1 MKSLP
6 REFYYSNTLQLAKNL
21 LGMKIVRISNDK
33 ILSGII
39 SETEAYRAS
48 DDPASHAYKKISNR
62 NKPMFGEVGF
72 AYVYFTYGMH
82 FCFNVVGRSKNYKAG
97 AVLIRSIIPVDGI
110 DQMIKNRK
118 INDLKNISNGPAKLT
133 QALKISKEDNGIDLV
148 NNSKLFITNGVTPEK
163 ITSSPRIG
171 ISVATEKKWNFKM
184 IC

>member
-6 REFYYSNTLQLAKNL
+6 REFYCNNTLQLAKNL

-118 INDLKNISNGPAKLT
+118 IND
-133 QALKISKEDNGIDLV
+133 
-148 NNSKLFITNGVTPEK
+148 
-163 ITSSPRIG
+163 
-171 ISVATEKKWNFKM
+171 
-184 IC
+184 